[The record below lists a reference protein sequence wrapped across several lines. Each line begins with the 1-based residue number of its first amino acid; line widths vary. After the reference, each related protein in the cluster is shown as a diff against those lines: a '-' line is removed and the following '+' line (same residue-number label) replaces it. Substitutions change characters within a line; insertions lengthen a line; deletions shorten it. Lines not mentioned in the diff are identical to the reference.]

1 MGGLP
6 SPHPLSIFRTMTRFS
21 ILDLVRVR
29 EGDGPAGALSQ
40 CRDQAVLAERLG
52 FHRYWIAEHH
62 GMEGVASAA
71 TAVVLAQIGD
81 ATHTIRIGAGGI
93 MLPNHAPLVVA
104 EQFGTL
110 HALFGD
116 RIDLGLGRAPGSDQ
130 RTAAA
135 LRRDMNGADRMPAD
149 VLELQG
155 LLAGDPEQ
163 GIIAVPGAGSRV
175 PLWILGSS
183 LYGARLAALL
193 GLPYAFASHFAPAAL
208 YEALALYRDE
218 FRPSEQLADPY
229 AAAAFNVWAADTTQ
243 DAALLASSVEQ
254 SFVQLA
260 TGRPGKL
267 LPPVPGYRDTLPPNA
282 QALLARA
289 LTCSVAGTVE
299 EVREALRGFVADT
312 GVDEVIVS
320 TAIFDPAAQARSLEL
335 TAEAVDGLTLARAA

>member
-1 MGGLP
+1 
-6 SPHPLSIFRTMTRFS
+6 MTAFS
-21 ILDLVRVR
+21 LLDLARVR
-29 EGDGPAGALSQ
+29 QGDGPAEALAQ

-52 FHRYWIAEHH
+52 FARYWIAEHH

-71 TAVVLAQIGD
+71 TAVVLAHIGA

-110 HALFGD
+110 HALYGD

-130 RTAAA
+130 RTAMA
-135 LRRDMNGADRMPAD
+135 LRRDLSGADRMPAD

-155 LLAGDPEQ
+155 LLAGDPGQ
-163 GIIAVPGAGSRV
+163 GVTAVPGAGSRV

-208 YEALALYRDE
+208 HEALALYQAE
-218 FRPSEQLADPY
+218 FRSSDQLAEPY
-229 AAAAFNVWAADTTQ
+229 AAAAFNVWAADTCEE
-243 DAALLASSVEQ
+243 AALLASSVEQ

-267 LPPVPGYRDTLPPNA
+267 PPPILGYRDSLPGQA

-289 LTCSVAGTVE
+289 LSCSVAGTVE
-299 EVREALRGFVADT
+299 DVRDGVRGFVAST

-320 TAIFDPAAQARSLEL
+320 TAIFDVAAQARSLEL
-335 TAEAVDGLTLARAA
+335 TAEALRSAEFKRAA

>member
-1 MGGLP
+1 
-6 SPHPLSIFRTMTRFS
+6 MTRFS
-21 ILDLVRVR
+21 LLDLARVR
-29 EGDGPAGALSQ
+29 AGDGPADALAQ

-52 FHRYWIAEHH
+52 YHRYWIAEHH

-71 TAVVLAQIGD
+71 TAVVLAHVGN
-81 ATHTIRIGAGGI
+81 ATSTIRIGAGGI
-93 MLPNHAPLVVA
+93 MLPNHPPLVIA

-116 RIDLGLGRAPGSDQ
+116 RIDLGLGRAPGSDGP
-130 RTAAA
+130 TAAA
-135 LRRDMNGADRMPAD
+135 LRRSLSGPDRMPAD

-155 LLAGDPEQ
+155 LLAGDPGQ
-163 GIIAVPGAGSRV
+163 GVTASPGAGTNV

-208 YEALALYRDE
+208 HEALALYRSE
-218 FRPSEQLADPY
+218 FRPSAQLAEPY
-229 AAAAFNVWAADTTQ
+229 AAAAFNVWAADTADQ
-243 DAALLASSVEQ
+243 AALLASSVEQ

-267 LPPVPGYRDTLPPNA
+267 PPPVAGYRDSLPPQA

-289 LTCSVAGTVE
+289 LACSVAGTVGD
-299 EVREALRGFVADT
+299 VRDSVRGFVAST

-320 TAIFDPAAQARSLEL
+320 TAIFDTAAQARSLEL
-335 TAEAVDGLTLARAA
+335 TAEALRDQPLARAA

>member
-1 MGGLP
+1 
-6 SPHPLSIFRTMTRFS
+6 MTRFS
-21 ILDLVRVR
+21 ILDLARVR
-29 EGDGPAGALSQ
+29 EGDGPAQALAQ

-71 TAVVLAQIGD
+71 TAVVLAHIGD
-81 ATHTIRIGAGGI
+81 ATSTIRIGAGGI
-93 MLPNHAPLVVA
+93 MLPNHAPLMVA

-110 HALFGD
+110 HALYGD
-116 RIDLGLGRAPGSDQ
+116 RVDLGLGRAPGSDQ
-130 RTAAA
+130 RTALA
-135 LRRDMNGADRMPAD
+135 LRRDMGGADRMPAD
-149 VLELQG
+149 VLELRA

-163 GIIAVPGAGSRV
+163 GVTATPGAGSLV

-208 YEALALYRDE
+208 HEALALYRAE
-218 FRPSEQLADPY
+218 FRPSAQLAEPY
-229 AAAAFNVWAADTTQ
+229 AAAAFNVWAADTNEE
-243 DAALLASSVEQ
+243 AALLASSVEQ

-267 LPPVPGYRDTLPPNA
+267 PPPIPGYRDGLPANA
-282 QALLARA
+282 RVLLGRA
-289 LTCSVAGTVE
+289 LICSVAGTVE
-299 EVREALRGFVADT
+299 EVRAALSGFVADT

-320 TAIFDPAAQARSLEL
+320 TAIFDTAAQARSLTL
-335 TAEAVDGLTLARAA
+335 TADAMKDVSRARAA

>member
-1 MGGLP
+1 LPGGERDAILP
-6 SPHPLSIFRTMTRFS
+6 RMTRFS
-21 ILDLVRVR
+21 LLDLARVR
-29 EGDGPAGALSQ
+29 AGDGPVEALAQ
-40 CRDQAVLAERLG
+40 CRAQAVLAERLG

-71 TAVVLAQIGD
+71 TAVVLAHVGN
-81 ATHTIRIGAGGI
+81 ATSTIRIGAGGI
-93 MLPNHAPLVVA
+93 MLPNHPPLVVA

-116 RIDLGLGRAPGSDQ
+116 RIDLGLGRAPGSDG
-130 RTAAA
+130 RTAMA
-135 LRRDMNGADRMPAD
+135 LRRDLSGPDRMPAD
-149 VLELQG
+149 VIELQG
-155 LLAGDPEQ
+155 LLAGDPGQ
-163 GIIAVPGAGSRV
+163 GVIAVPGAGTNV

-208 YEALALYRDE
+208 HEALGLYRAE
-218 FRPSEQLADPY
+218 FRPSAQLAEPY
-229 AAAAFNVWAADTTQ
+229 AAAAFNVWAADSREE
-243 DAALLASSVEQ
+243 AALLASSVEQ

-267 LPPVPGYRDTLPPNA
+267 PPPVPGYRDSLPGQA

-289 LTCSVAGTVE
+289 LACSVAGTVDD
-299 EVREALRGFVADT
+299 VRDGVRGFVAST

-320 TAIFDPAAQARSLEL
+320 TAIFDLAAQARSLEL
-335 TAEAVDGLTLARAA
+335 TAEALCDLPLARAA

>member
-1 MGGLP
+1 
-6 SPHPLSIFRTMTRFS
+6 MTRFS
-21 ILDLVRVR
+21 LLDLARVR
-29 EGDGPAGALSQ
+29 EGEGPAQALAQ

-52 FHRYWIAEHH
+52 FHRYWVAEHH

-71 TAVVLAQIGD
+71 TAVLLAHIGG
-81 ATHTIRIGAGGI
+81 ATSTIRIGAGGI

-110 HALFGD
+110 HALYGD
-116 RIDLGLGRAPGSDQ
+116 RVDLGLGRAPGSDQ
-130 RTAAA
+130 RTAMA
-135 LRRDMNGADRMPAD
+135 LRRDLSGADRMPAD
-149 VLELQG
+149 VLELQA

-163 GIIAVPGAGSRV
+163 GVTATPGAGSLV

-208 YEALALYRDE
+208 HEALALYRAE
-218 FRPSEQLADPY
+218 FRPSEQLAEPY
-229 AAAAFNVWAADTTQ
+229 AAAAFNVWAADTREE
-243 DAALLASSVEQ
+243 AALLASSVEQ

-267 LPPVPGYRDTLPPNA
+267 PPPIPGYRDSLPANA

-299 EVREALRGFVADT
+299 GVREALTGFVAAT

-320 TAIFDPAAQARSLEL
+320 TAIFDTAAQTRSLEL
-335 TAEAVDGLTLARAA
+335 TADAMKDVALARAA

>member
-1 MGGLP
+1 
-6 SPHPLSIFRTMTRFS
+6 MTRFS
-21 ILDLVRVR
+21 LLDLARVR
-29 EGDGPAGALSQ
+29 DGDGPAEALAQ
-40 CRDQAVLAERLG
+40 CRDEAVLAERLG
-52 FHRYWIAEHH
+52 FYRYWIAEHH

-71 TAVVLAQIGD
+71 TAVVLAHIGD
-81 ATHTIRIGAGGI
+81 ATSTIRIGAGGI

-116 RIDLGLGRAPGSDQ
+116 RVDLGLGRAPGSDG
-130 RTAAA
+130 RTAMA
-135 LRRDMNGADRMPAD
+135 LRRQLGGPDRMPAD

-155 LLAGDPEQ
+155 LLRGDPEQ
-163 GIIAVPGAGSRV
+163 GITAVPGAGSNV

-208 YEALALYRDE
+208 HEALALYRAE
-218 FRPSEQLADPY
+218 FRPSDQLSESY
-229 AAAAFNVWAADTTQ
+229 ASAAFNVWAADTK
-243 DAALLASSVEQ
+243 DEAAFLASSVEQ

-267 LPPVPGYRDTLPPNA
+267 PPPVRGYRDSLPEQA

-299 EVREALRGFVADT
+299 EVRRALSDLVAST

-320 TAIFDPAAQARSLEL
+320 TAIFDVAAQARSLEL
-335 TAEAVDGLTLARAA
+335 TAQAVSGLDIARAA